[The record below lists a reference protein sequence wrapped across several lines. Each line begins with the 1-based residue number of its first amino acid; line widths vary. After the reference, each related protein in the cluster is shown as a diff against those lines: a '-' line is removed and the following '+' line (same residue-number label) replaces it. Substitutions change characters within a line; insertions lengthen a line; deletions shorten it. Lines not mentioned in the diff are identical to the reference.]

1 MAKSLHTNFI
11 YNIRIIGINMKNIKN
26 GRSEKSF
33 IVCVL
38 LMVFLGGFHRI
49 YVGKIGTGILFFLT
63 FGGLGIWWLIDFISV
78 LSGKFTDK
86 NCQIVKNDVREFSS
100 KEDKLLKLHELYEKK
115 IITKQEYESRKDK
128 LLKD

>member
-1 MAKSLHTNFI
+1 
-11 YNIRIIGINMKNIKN
+11 MKNIKS

-63 FGGLGIWWLIDFISV
+63 FGGLGI
-78 LSGKFTDK
+78 
-86 NCQIVKNDVREFSS
+86 
-100 KEDKLLKLHELYEKK
+100 
-115 IITKQEYESRKDK
+115 
-128 LLKD
+128 

>member
-1 MAKSLHTNFI
+1 MCNKKDIKS
-11 YNIRIIGINMKNIKN
+11 

-86 NCQIVKNDVREFSS
+86 NCQIVKNDVHEFSS

-115 IITKQEYESRKDK
+115 IITKQEYEARKDK
-128 LLKD
+128 LLKDY